1 MAAGKEWCKEEKSR
15 LPLPPH
21 EADSHMQGRGGSGWS
36 ATQKQKTF
44 ETGIKNSPNIVVMA
58 SQVYTDVRIYHIV
71 QFNMCSFLYA
81 N

>member
-1 MAAGKEWCKEEKSR
+1 MQPVAGKEWCKGRKADAPPR
-15 LPLPPH
+15 LGREPH
-21 EADSHMQGRGGSGWS
+21 QGKQGSGWS

-44 ETGIKNSPNIVVMA
+44 ETSIKNSPSIVVMA
-58 SQVYTDVRIYHIV
+58 SQVYTDNKIYQIV